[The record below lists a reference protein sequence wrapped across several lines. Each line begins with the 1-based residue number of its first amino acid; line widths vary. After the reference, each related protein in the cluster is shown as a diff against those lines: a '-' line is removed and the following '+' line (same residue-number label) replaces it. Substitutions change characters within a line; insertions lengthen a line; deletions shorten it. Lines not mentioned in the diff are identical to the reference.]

1 MEHGGL
7 ITPLLNNMDLSRKL
21 YPAEMQRLAQVI
33 AEVSEKSFRRGWQQG
48 IHCAENSGDY
58 FDPANL
64 RYSIR
69 ASWSPHPETGKG
81 GTPSVDRL
89 HLEEAEFLS
98 RQAGIT
104 FAPTLDRM
112 LDD

>member
-1 MEHGGL
+1 
-7 ITPLLNNMDLSRKL
+7 MDLSRHL
-21 YPAEMQRLAQVI
+21 YPSQIEALVKVI
-33 AEVSEKSFRRGWQQG
+33 AAVSERSFRRGWQQG

-104 FAPTLDRM
+104 FVPTLDRM